1 MWAWSSRC
9 AKAMEHKATSL
20 KEGETLPKKLQS
32 KKHSEEG
39 CSKRDKKLA
48 TAFVFGENSRS
59 LSLARFKKKLLATQD
74 AREGWMLA

>member
-1 MWAWSSRC
+1 
-9 AKAMEHKATSL
+9 MEHKATSL